1 MNVFEYF
8 QSFEIYSNPPY
19 RIVVVIIITQIIS
32 ESEGHTILL
41 FFISNMFIQT
51 FLCNLYFVIKFGT
64 MASRIDRPKFE
75 YHYWIY

>member
-41 FFISNMFIQT
+41 SL
-51 FLCNLYFVIKFGT
+51 FLLFYTHMLVILHVYKLREALPENRLIAT
-64 MASRIDRPKFE
+64 IV
-75 YHYWIY
+75 I